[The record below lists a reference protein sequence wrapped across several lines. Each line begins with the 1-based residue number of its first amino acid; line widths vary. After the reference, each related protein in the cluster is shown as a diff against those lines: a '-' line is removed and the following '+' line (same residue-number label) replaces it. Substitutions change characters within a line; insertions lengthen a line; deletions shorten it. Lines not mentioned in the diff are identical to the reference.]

1 MSEFDWSKESER
13 ASRQTFFQGRLD
25 KKLEAQRIKFHD
37 NMIKNAGTPED
48 ILIIDK
54 KLKDEGD
61 EASSVLKAHI
71 VENIIFPPLKDLPI
85 DLVTKEYEDGYVLTN
100 IISAYGKGKNEGN
113 EPQKDV
119 STITI
124 QLPLSS
130 KITRDDRI
138 VKVFVDGDSVSS
150 VMIFDVIDLL
160 GTFSNNKALSISA
173 KIALSTAPIDLTKKA
188 YQMCQSLAKRRIQ
201 AGY

>member
-1 MSEFDWSKESER
+1 MSFDWSKESQR

-25 KKLEAQRIKFHD
+25 KKLEAQKIKLR
-37 NMIKNAGTPED
+37 NNLIRNSGTPED

-54 KLKDEGD
+54 KLGD
-61 EASSVLKAHI
+61 DQDTASEVLKAHI
-71 VENIIFPPLKDLPI
+71 VSNIIFPPLKDIPI

-100 IISAYGKGKNEGN
+100 IISSYGKGKPEGN
-113 EPQKDV
+113 DQQKDL

-124 QLPLSS
+124 QLPTDC

-138 VKVFVDGDSVSS
+138 VKVFVSGESLSS
-150 VMIFDVIDLL
+150 VMVFDVIDLM
-160 GTFSNNKALSISA
+160 GTFSNNAALAISA
-173 KIALSTAPIDLTKKA
+173 KIALTADPPDLNKKV
-188 YQMCQSLAKRRIQ
+188 YQMCKTLAERRIK